1 MSHLISFSRYQT
13 KHVIKF
19 LFRQLIMSDSK
30 IFLKS
35 TSKAVADREKKVEE
49 HKNVNISKMK
59 RTSQIK

>member
-13 KHVIKF
+13 KRVIKF